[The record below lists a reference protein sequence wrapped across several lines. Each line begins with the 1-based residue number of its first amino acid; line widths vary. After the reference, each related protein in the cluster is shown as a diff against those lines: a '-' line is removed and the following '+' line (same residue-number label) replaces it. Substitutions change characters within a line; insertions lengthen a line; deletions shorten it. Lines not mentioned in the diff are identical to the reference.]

1 MAEENVLPPV
11 AKSVFIACKKCG
23 EDRYHTVVAHTSATS
38 AKVKCEVCGAQK
50 THKFVTTAKK
60 AKAPGEK
67 TTRVS
72 RARANKADEHKA
84 EYEKMLSAVDGPA
97 VKYDMKTLFETNQK
111 LNHPKFGV
119 GVIRMSLPDK
129 IEVVFQDEVRNLVH
143 NRT

>member
-1 MAEENVLPPV
+1 MAEENELPAV

-23 EDRYHTVVAHTSATS
+23 EDRYHTVVAHTSSTS

-50 THKFVTTAKK
+50 THKFVTKAKK
-60 AKAPGEK
+60 AKAPGAPK
-67 TTRVS
+67 VS

-84 EYEKMLSAVDGPA
+84 EYEKMLAASEAAP
-97 VKYDMKTLFETNQK
+97 VKYDMKTLFEANQK

-129 IEVVFQDEVRNLVH
+129 IEVVFSDEVRNLVH
-143 NRT
+143 NRQ